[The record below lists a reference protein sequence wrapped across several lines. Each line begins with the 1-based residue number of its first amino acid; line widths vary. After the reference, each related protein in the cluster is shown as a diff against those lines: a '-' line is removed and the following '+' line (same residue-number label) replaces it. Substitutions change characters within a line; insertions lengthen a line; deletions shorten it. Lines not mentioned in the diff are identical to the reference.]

1 MKKHIFAACLAALT
15 VTPAMAADMAVKAP
29 PMGVARPIYDW
40 TGMYVGINGGWAQSR
55 NCWDMNGALV
65 FNFTPALAE
74 GCNTGNGGVIGGQ
87 IGYRY
92 QTQQGL
98 VFGLEAQG
106 DWADIKGS
114 NQSAIFNGIN
124 AAIAPNAI
132 NLTNTTKTDAIGMFK
147 GQVGYSFGAV
157 LWYVTGGAAV
167 RHDVYD
173 GALSVTGP
181 NVPPNFPN
189 PLLTDHASAIRF
201 GEVVG
206 TGVDVMFAPNW
217 TAGIEYNHVFMKS
230 QDVGF
235 AFSNA
240 ALVQGA
246 NVGLLGPGAPSR
258 HESISGDMDL
268 VTARIGYKF

>member
-1 MKKHIFAACLAALT
+1 MKNHLLIGFFAIAGIA
-15 VTPAMAADMAVKAP
+15 PAMAV
-29 PMGVARPIYDW
+29 VRPIYDW
-40 TGMYVGINGGWAQSR
+40 TGMYIGLNGGWAQSR

-74 GCNTGNGGVIGGQ
+74 GCNTGNGAVVGGQ

-92 QTQQGL
+92 QTQQGF

-114 NQSAIFNGIN
+114 NQSAIFNGI
-124 AAIAPNAI
+124 NAI

-173 GALSVTGP
+173 GALSVTGS
-181 NVPPNFPN
+181 NF
-189 PLLTDHASAIRF
+189 LLTDHASAIRF

-206 TGVDVMFAPNW
+206 TGIDVMFAPNW
-217 TAGIEYNHVFMKS
+217 TAGVEYNHVFMKS

-258 HESISGDMDL
+258 HESINGDMDL